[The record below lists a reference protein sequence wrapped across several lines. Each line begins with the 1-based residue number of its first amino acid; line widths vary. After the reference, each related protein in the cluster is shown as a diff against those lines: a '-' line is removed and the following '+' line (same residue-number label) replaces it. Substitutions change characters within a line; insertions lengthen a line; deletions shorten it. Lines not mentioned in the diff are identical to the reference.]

1 MGSLACEFM
10 LRQPIS
16 GFPDFCVAV
25 NMAFTSKLDW
35 DTDINV
41 VGGQK
46 NVLLVDS
53 PFSDH
58 PSANA
63 AQGALTYGNL
73 VNEFKPPKIEISP
86 IDNGYYIHSR
96 MHTGAKNS
104 AVDII
109 AGNEPSTPAVAA
121 KAAAQGGNVAA
132 AVATAEAAKLTAAS
146 PAAKPTPAPA
156 KAAGQGKEGFRECMR
171 QKTYVAPSRQ
181 GQKNVIDNPA
191 RGAILE
197 DGVNTG
203 ADGFEASYEG
213 YTEMPEFVGS
223 NIHQEAFGINDIKSN
238 KLIYTSVILI
248 AIMTVIYVV
257 ALILNKVKPDMLPD
271 CFRKFPGLRA

>member
-1 MGSLACEFM
+1 
-10 LRQPIS
+10 
-16 GFPDFCVAV
+16 
-25 NMAFTSKLDW
+25 MAFTSKLDW
-35 DTDINV
+35 DTDINA
-41 VGGQK
+41 VGGQS

-96 MHTGAKNS
+96 MHTGAKNT

-109 AGNEPSTPAVAA
+109 AGGAPSTPAVAA

-132 AVATAEAAKLTAAS
+132 AVATAEGAKLTANA
-146 PAAKPTPAPA
+146 PAAKPADGSA
-156 KAAGQGKEGFRECMR
+156 KTAVQGKEGFRECMR
-171 QKTYVAPSRQ
+171 LKTNVAPSRQ

-197 DGVNTG
+197 DGVNVG
-203 ADGFEASYEG
+203 SDGFTADQQES

-223 NIHQEAFGINDIKSN
+223 NIHQEAFSMKDVKSN
-238 KLIYTSVILI
+238 KPLYI
-248 AIMTVIYVV
+248 TVIIIISLIGIYAV
-257 ALILNKVKPDMLPD
+257 ACVLKRVKPDIIPV
-271 CFRKFPGLRA
+271 CVVNYIA